1 MELALVMVRR
11 TGGRTMT
18 TVEASKIP
26 AKLGRTMKEIGRM
39 KGETR

>member
-1 MELALVMVRR
+1 MVIVRR
-11 TGGRTMT
+11 MGGRTMT
-18 TVEASKIP
+18 IVEASKIP